1 MDYQGTVFIESDSV
15 SHTGASS
22 VIRVAINP
30 NATAGQEEFYYTFCV
45 SYNESFTYE
54 LVACASNEGEEFQ
67 IQHTWEKNGLAQ
79 VRVGVFPNYYHG
91 EPLGCNATSTIV
103 AGNFGLK
110 LGMKLHNDKQTF
122 SKNPPPF
129 SSSFPSS
136 IPSPVTNSTNN
147 SYVTGNLTFEPIT
160 ELTMGSSSSSDQT
173 TYRYIFIY
181 DYGDN
186 SSLEEISYFNSSH
199 LYERPGNYSYAVEGF
214 AVYSKD
220 NIKAYY
226 GLHTGI
232 ITILDP
238 VSNLSVRFNNNNS
251 IVADTKVY
259 LHICANGSFPI
270 SVCWTVQPVNS
281 SSNSSNPIT
290 TSQCPS
296 SSNNIAT
303 CHSISR
309 EYPCPSYEMSF
320 SEKGRYDMIVTFS
333 NKVSCSRVV
342 YTFHVVA
349 AAKPPIVATTTS
361 VGVVLAIALAVVV
374 VLVILAVG
382 GYLPYRRYRNHMI
395 ETADFKFIDLSE
407 RNVSAW
413 SRFKT
418 EDTAGGSLPREH

>member
-1 MDYQGTVFIESDSV
+1 
-15 SHTGASS
+15 
-22 VIRVAINP
+22 
-30 NATAGQEEFYYTFCV
+30 
-45 SYNESFTYE
+45 
-54 LVACASNEGEEFQ
+54 
-67 IQHTWEKNGLAQ
+67 
-79 VRVGVFPNYYHG
+79 
-91 EPLGCNATSTIV
+91 
-103 AGNFGLK
+103 
-110 LGMKLHNDKQTF
+110 
-122 SKNPPPF
+122 
-129 SSSFPSS
+129 
-136 IPSPVTNSTNN
+136 
-147 SYVTGNLTFEPIT
+147 
-160 ELTMGSSSSSDQT
+160 MGSSSSSDQT

-220 NIKAYY
+220 NSKAYY

-281 SSNSSNPIT
+281 SSNSSTPIT

-296 SSNNIAT
+296 PSNNIAT

-407 RNVSAW
+407 KKPSTW
-413 SRFKT
+413 SRLKLRLSRLVRLRKNP
-418 EDTAGGSLPREH
+418 DKIGLVNLLDKPGQACGSTNTSPSSSSSLSSGSSNNNYNTV